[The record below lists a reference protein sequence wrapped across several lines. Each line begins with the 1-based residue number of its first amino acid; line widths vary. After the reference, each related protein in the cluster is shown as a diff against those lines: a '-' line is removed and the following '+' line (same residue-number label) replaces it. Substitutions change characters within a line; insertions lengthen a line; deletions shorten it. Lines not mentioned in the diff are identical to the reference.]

1 MVRQHY
7 AESLVGRRLL
17 LQPAGASEATISWTV
32 LRYSSATNCLYVQS
46 EGGVSEY
53 LGWKDVREA
62 LEASLLRVVGEPID
76 ESKVD
81 TLPQPRP

>member
-1 MVRQHY
+1 MVRQYY

-17 LQPAGASEATISWTV
+17 LQSLGASEATISWTV
-32 LRYSSATNCLYVQS
+32 LRYSPATNCLYVQS

-62 LEASLLRVVGEPID
+62 LEASLLRVVGEP
-76 ESKVD
+76 
-81 TLPQPRP
+81 Q